1 MTLGELIK
9 ELGGELVVG
18 SAETEVLRVSSAERA
33 GSGEL
38 AFAEDAAAAEEA
50 LKCGAGVVVVRS
62 GVGASWYPTLGNDEA
77 VAKGGARSDG
87 GRSGEG
93 EPGPVVSHPSATKLQ
108 MDGARD
114 ISGQDEIGMGGIGLG
129 KCVVEVKQPRLW
141 FAQAGKLLAPNMA
154 VTGVHASA
162 VIGAHVHLGA
172 GVSIGACAVVGD
184 NAAIGAGTRIEAGA
198 VIGAGVRIGEECRIY
213 PRVVIYEGTTL
224 GNRVVLHAGAVL
236 GADGFGYV
244 RDAKTGRYTQFPQ
257 QGTLVVEDDVE
268 VGANSTIDRGA
279 LEETRI
285 GRGTKLD
292 NLVHVGHN
300 CAIGEDVILVMGTGI
315 SGSSTV
321 GNGAVLAGQVGI
333 GDHVHIGPGVIL
345 GGQAGV
351 LSGKTLTNESAGVKP
366 GTVLW
371 GTPARPLTQV
381 LREIAVVSRL
391 VKRAGSRDQ
400 GETRASAKRLL
411 ARCVK
416 GAKGLLARCALVG
429 KGLLRWLGK
438 PSRQAL
444 IGCAFEKSER

>member
-1 MTLGELIK
+1 MTLGELIR
-9 ELGGELVVG
+9 ELGGELVRG
-18 SAETEVLRVSSAERA
+18 SAEAEVVRVNSAELA

-38 AFAEDAAAAEEA
+38 VFAEDAAAAEEA
-50 LKCGAGVVVVRS
+50 LTSGAGVVVLR
-62 GVGASWYPTLGNDEA
+62 GGIRESWYPTHGNDKA
-77 VAKGGARSDG
+77 VA
-87 GRSGEG
+87 
-93 EPGPVVSHPSATKLQ
+93 
-108 MDGARD
+108 MDGARGDGGGASGGERAVVESPVRRSEGPEAPD

-141 FAQAGKLLAPNMA
+141 FARAGKLLEAKPA

-162 VIGAHVHLGA
+162 VIGEGVALGE
-172 GVSIGACAVVGD
+172 GVSVGACAVIGE
-184 NAAIGAGTRIEAGA
+184 NAAIGARTRIEAGA
-198 VIGAGVRIGEECRIY
+198 VIGEGVRIGEECRIY
-213 PRVVIYEGTTL
+213 PRVVIYAGTTL
-224 GNRVVLHAGAVL
+224 GNRVVLHAGVVL

-244 RDAKTGRYTQFPQ
+244 RDAATGAYTQFPQ
-257 QGTLVVEDDVE
+257 QGTLVLEDDVE

-300 CAIGEDVILVMGTGI
+300 CRIGEDVILVMGTGI

-333 GDHVHIGPGVIL
+333 GDHVTIGPGVIL

-381 LREIAVVSRL
+381 LREIAVVGRM
-391 VKRAGSRDQ
+391 VKKAG
-400 GETRASAKRLL
+400 KR
-411 ARCVK
+411 
-416 GAKGLLARCALVG
+416 
-429 KGLLRWLGK
+429 
-438 PSRQAL
+438 
-444 IGCAFEKSER
+444 E